1 MRNEYILHPFS
12 LINDRD
18 LMMDF
23 LALTKKE
30 FLEFY
35 PHITEN
41 MYRITSK
48 DYKLLYG
55 NTYKECDN
63 EK

>member
-1 MRNEYILHPFS
+1 MKDKYNLHPFS
-12 LINDRD
+12 FINDRD

-30 FLEFY
+30 FLDFY
-35 PHITEN
+35 PHITES
-41 MYRITSK
+41 MYKITLR

-55 NTYKECDN
+55 KS
-63 EK
+63 